1 MTSDI
6 TIPLLRPCYDT
17 CVNVDE
23 LDVVYDVTDGL
34 DVVYD
39 VIDWLD
45 VIYDELVSLS
55 VMYVYIFTCNFKLLL
70 CLVYIY
76 YLLI

>member
-1 MTSDI
+1 MSVTVETMTSDI

-39 VIDWLD
+39 VTDGLGVVYDVTDGLD
-45 VIYDELVSLS
+45 VVYDV
-55 VMYVYIFTCNFKLLL
+55 TD
-70 CLVYIY
+70 
-76 YLLI
+76 